1 MPLDTQSIQT
11 LSAALS
17 AENLSFST
25 FALMNSVQA
34 EPSPL
39 SLAQVAIRTGYSYW
53 AVWNQIE
60 RTQWFMKARGESG
73 LVCLSLTE
81 EAETKLARIAARLTR
96 AA

>member
-1 MPLDTQSIQT
+1 MTLDTQAIQS

-25 FALMNSVQA
+25 YALMSAVSAEA
-34 EPSPL
+34 EPL
-39 SLAQVAIRTGYSYW
+39 SVAQVALRTGYSYW

-60 RTQWFMKARGESG
+60 RTPYFTKGRAGSG
-73 LVCLSLTE
+73 LVSLTLNP
-81 EAETKLARIAARLTR
+81 EAITKLERIADRLNR